1 MPQSSVKRLLAPMVA
16 SCLAACGEPAGYS
29 AMRDRNG
36 RSNQLAVSE
45 PIDLGTLGGSI
56 SMAIAVNSSGQIVGM
71 SSMVGYAQ
79 NHAFAWQSSTGM
91 VDLGTLG
98 GTYSSAASI
107 NAAGQIVGQSTLT
120 NAFSAPRHAVLW
132 QIGSPGITDLG
143 TLGGTW
149 SYASYVNDAGQVIG
163 MSQTANGQSHAFL
176 WQGGKMIDLGTLGAW
191 ESRPLAMNALG
202 QVVGES
208 SLAGTTY
215 RSGAFLWQSATGMIG
230 LESLGA
236 FPTTARAINDRGQIV
251 GDGAL
256 PAGSED
262 RQHALLW
269 ESGTGMTDL
278 RTLCVASFVCGLT
291 SSAFAINARGQ
302 VVGTSDNG
310 ADDVW
315 SHAFIWE
322 RDTGMIDLGT
332 LGGEYSTA
340 YAVNARGQVVGWSG
354 ITGNGQS
361 HAFLWQSGTGMI
373 DLGTLDGGSSS
384 AVTIS
389 ERGHIV
395 GSSTTAKG
403 LQLHAV
409 LWNTIRTPAEQ
420 LADLSDA
427 VASLGAAGKLNKGQM
442 NALQAKL
449 DAAGRQLDG
458 AKKTAAN
465 VLRAFTNQVQAFV
478 SASILSSSNGQMLID
493 AAQALIN
500 QLST

>member
-1 MPQSSVKRLLAPMVA
+1 MTALNRLCAATFAAGLAGCDQSAELATTRLESDRSTQVA
-16 SCLAACGEPAGYS
+16 
-29 AMRDRNG
+29 
-36 RSNQLAVSE
+36 AVSG
-45 PIDLGTLGGSI
+45 PIDLGTLAGGLS
-56 SMAIAVNSSGQIVGM
+56 SAAEAVNSSGQVVGM
-71 SSMVGYAQ
+71 SSTVGYFQ
-79 NHAFAWQSSTGM
+79 THAFAWKSSTGM

-98 GTYSSAASI
+98 GTFSIAVSI
-107 NAAGQIVGQSTLT
+107 NASGQIVGQSTLT
-120 NAFSAPRHAVLW
+120 KAFSAPSHAVLW

-143 TLGGTW
+143 TLGGNW

-163 MSQTANGQSHAFL
+163 MSGTASGQSHAFL
-176 WQGGKMIDLGTLGAW
+176 WQSDTGMVDLGTLGGW
-191 ESRPLAMNALG
+191 ESRPLAINALG
-202 QVVGES
+202 QIVGES

-215 RSGAFLWQSATGMIG
+215 RSGAFRWQSATGMIG
-230 LESLGA
+230 LESLGG

-262 RQHALLW
+262 TQHAMLW

-278 RTLCVASFVCGLT
+278 RTLCVASDVCGLT
-291 SSAFAINARGQ
+291 SSALGINARGQ

-340 YAVNARGQVVGWSG
+340 WAVNARGQVVGWSKM
-354 ITGNGQS
+354 TGNGQS
-361 HAFLWQSGTGMI
+361 HAFLWQRATGMI
-373 DLGTLDGGSSS
+373 DLGTLDGGSSN

-395 GSSTTAKG
+395 GTSTTAKG
-403 LQLHAV
+403 LQAHAV
-409 LWNTIRTPAEQ
+409 LWIAIRTPAEQ
-420 LADLSDA
+420 LADLRDD
-427 VASLGAAGKLNKGQM
+427 VASLGTAGKLNQGQVQ
-442 NALQAKL
+442 ALQAKL
-449 DAAGRQLDG
+449 DASGRELDS

-465 VLRAFTNQVQAFV
+465 QLRAFTNQVQALMSAGIL
-478 SASILSSSNGQMLID
+478 SASDGQTLID
-493 AAQALIN
+493 AAQTLIS
-500 QLST
+500 QLS